1 MQNKGV
7 IKFFAI
13 TFALVCMFQ
22 LSFTLISYWQANKA
36 YNYANNPQVTELARK
51 MAKGNVLRQE
61 VIYDSLSKTRL
72 EYFNDSLSNIPIFK
86 IGWGA
91 PDRWYSF
98 SLKDY
103 TFKDIREREINLGLD
118 LKGGMNV
125 TMEVSVPEIIRAL
138 SGNSQDS
145 TFNKALQK
153 ALEKEKT
160 STADFVDLFS
170 IAFKETNPNAKL
182 ASIFST
188 VELKDKINYNS
199 TNVEVIKVIRDE
211 TNAAIDRT
219 FNILRTRIDRFGV
232 TQPNIQK
239 LQTAGRILIE
249 LPGIKEPE
257 RVRKLLQGTAQLEF
271 WETYQ
276 YPDIYSYFIE
286 ANKKLVSIISSEGD
300 TTKIDSTL
308 AKEKESLLKSSVDKT
323 QVVAEKKEAEIKTDV
338 KKEEAKKDT
347 GSKENAL
354 LKQLGKDTASKLLPN
369 KNNELFLEYAK
380 KNPLFAYLNPAIYQT
395 KDGKNEMGQTAMVG
409 RAFIKDTAR
418 INHMLK
424 MVRSVFPRNL
434 KLEWSVKPNLK
445 TPDILELVALKV
457 TSRDGSPALGGNVIT
472 NARQDYDPKGSVEV
486 SMSMNSEG
494 ARIWKRLTGDNVG
507 KQIAISLDGYV
518 YSYPNVNGEIPNG
531 MSQISGGD
539 MTVEEAQDLAN
550 ILKAG
555 KLPAPA
561 RIVAEEVVGPSLG
574 QESINAGLI
583 SFIIA
588 FIGVLLYMSLYY
600 NGAGHVADIALFAN
614 VFFLFGVLASIGAV
628 LTLPGIAGVV
638 LTLAMAVDSNVI
650 IYERMREEI
659 RAGKGMRLV
668 VKDGFHHAL
677 SAIIDGHV
685 TTILTGIVLY
695 IFGSGPVQG
704 FATTLVLGLLLSLF
718 SSIFIARLCF
728 EFMLDRNWK
737 ITTGNKYTQ
746 NAFQHTH
753 IDFIG
758 LRRKMYMLS
767 IAIIIPGIISIFIR
781 GLDPGLDFTGGRS
794 YIVRFD
800 QNVSTNDLRA
810 SLGKVFG
817 ESPEVKTFGPKNQ
830 VKITT
835 KYMINDRTEKTDSTV
850 NVKLFDGVKSFYR
863 TAITYKAFKS
873 SDSKKIIGELSSQ
886 RVDPTISYALIWQA
900 VFAVFFSLIIIFIY
914 IAIRFK
920 NWQYGLGGVVS
931 LAHDSL
937 IIITAF
943 TLFHGILPFGM
954 EIDQSFI
961 AALLTIIGYSIM
973 DTVIIFDRIREY
985 THLYPK
991 RELANNINAAINST
1005 LGRTINTSGITIVVL
1020 IVIFVFGGEVLRG
1033 FMFALMIGVVSG
1045 TYSSV
1050 FNATPIAYDVIMWGK
1065 RRKERKELAG
1075 KGKSK

>member
-7 IKFFAI
+7 VKFFAI
-13 TFALVCMFQ
+13 TFVLVCLFQ
-22 LSFTLISYWQANKA
+22 LSFTFISYRYSLKA
-36 YNYANNPQVTELARK
+36 DSYANAPSVKEMAK
-51 MAKGNVLRQE
+51 VMAKGDPIRE
-61 VIYDSLSKTRL
+61 EYFFDSISKSRL
-72 EYFNDSLSNIPIFK
+72 EYFNDSLANVSVFNILLK
-86 IGWGA
+86 Q
-91 PDRWYSF
+91 YT
-98 SLKDY
+98 LKDV
-103 TFKDIREREINLGLD
+103 REREINLGLD

-125 TMEVSVPEIIRAL
+125 TMAVSVPDVIRAL
-138 SGNSQDS
+138 SGYNQDP
-145 TFNKALQK
+145 TFNKALAK
-153 ALEKEKT
+153 AIEKEKN
-160 STADFVDLFS
+160 STADFVDIFFTS
-170 IAFKETNPNAKL
+170 FKETDPNAKL
-182 ASIFST
+182 ASVFNT

-199 TNVEVIKVIRDE
+199 NNDDVIKVIREE
-211 TNAAIDRT
+211 TNGAIDRT
-219 FNILRTRIDRFGV
+219 YNILTTRIDRFGV
-232 TQPNIQK
+232 VQPNIQK

-276 YPDIYSYFIE
+276 YPQLFPFFSE
-286 ANKKLVSIISSEGD
+286 ANKKLVAILSTGLD
-300 TTKIDSTL
+300 TLKADSTL
-308 AKEKESLLKSSVDKT
+308 AADSAGKIKAINEKQIL
-323 QVVAEKKEAEIKTDV
+323 AEKKEPVKKEPV
-338 KKEEAKKDT
+338 KKEEVKADT
-347 GSKENAL
+347 SKENAL
-354 LKQLGKDTASKLLPN
+354 LKKLGKDTSKTSVET
-369 KNNELFLEYAK
+369 KREQSFEEYSK

-395 KDGKNEMGQTAMVG
+395 KDGQYQPGQTAMVG

-418 INHMLK
+418 VNYMLRL
-424 MVRSVFPRNL
+424 VRNMFPRDM
-434 KLEWSVKPNLK
+434 KLAWTVKPRDEEK
-445 TPDILELVALKV
+445 DILELVALKV
-457 TSRDGSPALGGNVIT
+457 TSRDGSPALGGDVIT
-472 NARQDYDPKGSVEV
+472 QARQDYDQNGRVEV

-494 ARIWKRLTGDNVG
+494 ARIWKRLTGDNIG
-507 KQIAISLDGYV
+507 KQIAIVLDGYV

-531 MSQISGGD
+531 MSSITGGN
-539 MTVEEAQDLAN
+539 MTVEEAQDLGN

-561 RIVAEEVVGPSLG
+561 RIVSEEIVGPSLG

-628 LTLPGIAGVV
+628 LTLPGIAGIV

-650 IYERMREEI
+650 IYERMREEM

-695 IFGSGPVQG
+695 IFGSGPIKG
-704 FATTLVLGLLLSLF
+704 FATTLVIGLLLSLF
-718 SSIFIARLCF
+718 SSIFIARLVF
-728 EFMLDRNWK
+728 EWMLDRNMK
-737 ITTGNKYTQ
+737 ITTGNKYTMNLFQ
-746 NAFQHTH
+746 NLH

-758 LRRKMYMLS
+758 LRKKMYILS
-767 IAIIIPGIISIFIR
+767 VLIIIPGVISIFVR

-800 QNVSTNDLRA
+800 QNVSTTNVRESLRQQ
-810 SLGKVFG
+810 FG

-835 KYMINDRTEKTDSTV
+835 KYLINDRNQKTDSIV
-850 NVKLFDGVKSFYR
+850 NAKLFEGVKGFYK
-863 TAITYKAFKS
+863 TPITYTDFKAT
-873 SDSKKIIGELSSQ
+873 DAKKIIGELSSQ

-900 VFAVFFSLIIIFIY
+900 VMAVFFSLVIIFIY

-920 NWQYGLGGVVS
+920 NWQFGIGGVVS
-931 LAHDSL
+931 LFHDTL
-937 IIITAF
+937 IIITVF

-954 EIDQSFI
+954 EVDQSFI

-985 THLYPK
+985 RALYPK
-991 RELANNINAAINST
+991 RDLANNINAAINST
-1005 LGRTINTSGITIVVL
+1005 LGRTINTSGVTLVVL
-1020 IVIFVFGGEVLRG
+1020 IVIFIFGGEVLRG
-1033 FMFALMIGVVSG
+1033 FTFALIIGVVSG

-1050 FNATPIAYDVIMWGK
+1050 FNATPIAYDILQWQN
-1065 RRKERKELAG
+1065 RRKEKKELAAN
-1075 KGKSK
+1075 KKK

>member
-7 IKFFAI
+7 VKFFAI
-13 TFALVCMFQ
+13 VFGLVCLFQ
-22 LSFTLISYWQANKA
+22 LSFTFISYLQQRKA
-36 YNYANNPQVTELARK
+36 DSYSNAPVVMEMAKK
-51 MAKGNVLRQE
+51 MAKGDPLRE
-61 VIYDSLSKTRL
+61 EFLVDSISKSRL
-72 EYFNDSLSNIPIFK
+72 EYYNDSMANVTVFNILIK
-86 IGWGA
+86 K
-91 PDRWYSF
+91 YT
-98 SLKDY
+98 LKDV
-103 TFKDIREREINLGLD
+103 REREINLGLD

-125 TMEVSVPEIIRAL
+125 TMEVSVPDIIRAL
-138 SGNSQDS
+138 SGYSQDP
-145 TFNKALQK
+145 TFNRALQN
-153 ALEKEKT
+153 ALIKEKT
-160 STADFVDLFS
+160 STKDFVDLFS
-170 IAFKETNPNAKL
+170 ESFTEADPNAKL
-182 ASIFST
+182 AAIFNT
-188 VELKDKINYNS
+188 VELKDRINYGS
-199 TNVEVIKVIRDE
+199 TNDDVIKVIREE
-211 TNAAIDRT
+211 TNGAIDRT
-219 FNILRTRIDRFGV
+219 FNILCTRIDRFGV

-276 YPDIYSYFIE
+276 YPDLYPFFAE
-286 ANKKLVSIISSEGD
+286 ANKKLVAILSTGAD
-300 TTKIDSTL
+300 TVAKDSTL
-308 AKEKESLLKSSVDKT
+308 AADTAGLKKSIEA
-323 QVVAEKKEAEIKTDV
+323 QPALAEKPAAAKTDTA
-338 KKEEAKKDT
+338 KEDT
-347 GSKENAL
+347 SGANAL
-354 LKQLGKDTASKLLPN
+354 LKQLGSDTSAKSVQSQQSQSF
-369 KNNELFLEYAK
+369 EEYASR
-380 KNPLFAYLNPAIYQT
+380 NPLFAYLNPAIYQN
-395 KDGKNEMGQTAMVG
+395 KDGQYVPGQTAMVG

-418 INHMLK
+418 VNNMLRQVRTLFPRDLK
-424 MVRSVFPRNL
+424 MA
-434 KLEWSVKPNLK
+434 WTVKPRDEAK
-445 TPDILELVALKV
+445 DILELVALKV
-457 TSRDGSPALGGNVIT
+457 TSRDGSPALGGDVIT
-472 NARQDYDPKGSVEV
+472 NARQDYDQNGRVEV
-486 SMSMNSEG
+486 SMSMNGEG
-494 ARIWKRLTGDNVG
+494 ARVWKRLTGDNIG
-507 KQIAISLDGYV
+507 KQIAIVLDGYV
-518 YSYPNVNGEIPNG
+518 YSYPNVNSEIPNG
-531 MSQISGGD
+531 MSSITGGN
-539 MTVEEAQDLAN
+539 MTVEEAQDLSN

-561 RIVAEEVVGPSLG
+561 RIVQEEVVGPSLG
-574 QESINAGLI
+574 QESIRAGLI

-600 NGAGHVADIALFAN
+600 AGAGHVADIALFAN

-659 RAGKGMRLV
+659 RAGKGLRLV

-704 FATTLVLGLLLSLF
+704 FATTLVIGLLLSLF

-728 EFMLDRNWK
+728 EWMLDRNMN
-737 ITTGNKYTQ
+737 ITVGYKFSI
-746 NAFQHTH
+746 NAFTNTH

-758 LRRKMYMLS
+758 LRKKMYLLS
-767 IAIIIPGIISIFIR
+767 LAIIVPGIISIFFR

-794 YIVRFD
+794 YVIRFD
-800 QNVSTNDLRA
+800 QNVSTNALRE
-810 SLGKVFG
+810 SLRTTFG
-817 ESPEVKTFGPKNQ
+817 DPPEVKTFGPKNQ

-835 KYMINDRTEKTDSTV
+835 KYLINERTLSADSIV
-850 NVKLFDGVKSFYR
+850 NSKLFNSISQFYKNP
-863 TAITYKAFKS
+863 ITYEQFKS
-873 SDSKKIIGELSSQ
+873 NDPGKIIGELSSQ

-900 VFAVFFSLIIIFIY
+900 VGAVFFSLIIIFIY

-931 LAHDSL
+931 LAHDTL
-937 IIITAF
+937 IIITFF

-985 THLYPK
+985 NRLYPK
-991 RELANNINAAINST
+991 RDLSNNINAAINST
-1005 LGRTINTSGITIVVL
+1005 LGRTINTSGVTLVTLITIF
-1020 IVIFVFGGEVLRG
+1020 IFGGEVLRG
-1033 FMFALMIGVVSG
+1033 FTFALIIGVISG

-1050 FNATPIAYDVIMWGK
+1050 FNATTIAFDVIMWRK
-1065 RRKERKELAG
+1065 RRKERKELARM
-1075 KGKSK
+1075 KG

>member
-1 MQNKGV
+1 M
-7 IKFFAI
+7 
-13 TFALVCMFQ
+13 
-22 LSFTLISYWQANKA
+22 
-36 YNYANNPQVTELARK
+36 
-51 MAKGNVLRQE
+51 
-61 VIYDSLSKTRL
+61 
-72 EYFNDSLSNIPIFK
+72 
-86 IGWGA
+86 
-91 PDRWYSF
+91 
-98 SLKDY
+98 
-103 TFKDIREREINLGLD
+103 
-118 LKGGMNV
+118 
-125 TMEVSVPEIIRAL
+125 
-138 SGNSQDS
+138 
-145 TFNKALQK
+145 
-153 ALEKEKT
+153 
-160 STADFVDLFS
+160 
-170 IAFKETNPNAKL
+170 
-182 ASIFST
+182 
-188 VELKDKINYNS
+188 
-199 TNVEVIKVIRDE
+199 
-211 TNAAIDRT
+211 
-219 FNILRTRIDRFGV
+219 
-232 TQPNIQK
+232 
-239 LQTAGRILIE
+239 
-249 LPGIKEPE
+249 
-257 RVRKLLQGTAQLEF
+257 
-271 WETYQ
+271 
-276 YPDIYSYFIE
+276 
-286 ANKKLVSIISSEGD
+286 
-300 TTKIDSTL
+300 
-308 AKEKESLLKSSVDKT
+308 
-323 QVVAEKKEAEIKTDV
+323 
-338 KKEEAKKDT
+338 
-347 GSKENAL
+347 
-354 LKQLGKDTASKLLPN
+354 GKDTTSKSPTDR
-369 KNNELFLEYAK
+369 KKESFEQYAK
-380 KNPLFAYLNPAIYQT
+380 TNPLFAYLNPAVYQN
-395 KDGKNEMGQTAMVG
+395 KEGQYVPGQTALAG

-418 INHMLK
+418 INHMIK
-424 MVRSVFPRNL
+424 MVRTIFPRDL
-434 KLEWSVKPNLK
+434 KLSWSNKPRLE

-457 TSRDGSPALGGNVIT
+457 TSRDGSPALGGDVIT
-472 NARQDYDPKGSVEV
+472 AARQDYDQNGQVEV
-486 SMSMNSEG
+486 SMSMNGEG
-494 ARIWKRLTGDNVG
+494 ARVWKRLTGDNVG
-507 KQIAISLDGYV
+507 KQIAISLDGYI

-531 MSQISGGD
+531 MSSISGGN

-574 QESINAGLI
+574 QESINAGLL

-659 RAGKGMRLV
+659 RAGKGLRLV

-758 LRRKMYMLS
+758 LRRKMYILS

-810 SLGKVFG
+810 SLLKVYG
-817 ESPEVKTFGPKNQ
+817 ESPEVKQFGPRNQ

-835 KYMINDRTEKTDSTV
+835 KFMINDRTEKTDSIV
-850 NVKLFDGVKSFYR
+850 NGKLFDGVKAFYKIP
-863 TAITYKAFKS
+863 ITYSNFKS
-873 SDSKKIIGELSSQ
+873 SDPKKIIGELSSQ

-900 VFAVFFSLIIIFIY
+900 VGAVFFSLIIIFIY

-931 LAHDSL
+931 LAHDTL
-937 IIITAF
+937 IIITMF
-943 TLFHGILPFGM
+943 TLLHGIMPFGM

-991 RELANNINAAINST
+991 RDLAFNINGAINST
-1005 LGRTINTSGITIVVL
+1005 LGRTINTSGITFVTLV
-1020 IVIFVFGGEVLRG
+1020 VIFIFGGEVLRG
-1033 FMFALMIGVVSG
+1033 FMFALIVGVISG

-1050 FNATPIAYDVIMWGK
+1050 FNATPIAYDLITWGK
-1065 RRKERKELAG
+1065 HRKERKELAA
-1075 KGKSK
+1075 KGKAK

>member
-1 MQNKGV
+1 MQNKGTV
-7 IKFFAI
+7 KFFAI
-13 TFALVCMFQ
+13 IFGLVCLFQ
-22 LSFTLISYWQANKA
+22 LSFSFISYHYQNKA
-36 YNYANNPQVTELARK
+36 DNFSTAPKVRQMAVQL
-51 MAKGNVLRQE
+51 AKGNSLKQE
-61 VIYDSLSKTRL
+61 FLYDSIVKSRL
-72 EYFNDSLSNIPIFK
+72 EYFNDSMANIPVFNLLIK
-86 IGWGA
+86 K
-91 PDRWYSF
+91 YT
-98 SLKDY
+98 LKDV
-103 TFKDIREREINLGLD
+103 REREINLGLD

-125 TMEVSVPEIIRAL
+125 TMDVSVPDIIRAL
-138 SGNSQDS
+138 SGYSQNPI
-145 TFNKALQK
+145 FVKALQK
-153 ALEKEKT
+153 ALEKEKS
-160 STADFVDLFS
+160 STADFVDLFAQ
-170 IAFKETNPNAKL
+170 AFKETDPNAKL
-182 ASIFST
+182 ASIFNT

-199 TNVEVIKVIRDE
+199 TNEEVIKIIRDE

-276 YPDIYSYFIE
+276 FPDLAASFNE
-286 ANKKLVSIISSEGD
+286 ANKKLVSILSTGGD
-300 TTKIDSTL
+300 TTKPDSLKKDTANL
-308 AKEKESLLKSSVDKT
+308 AIAAAKVPQL
-323 QVVAEKKEAEIKTDV
+323 AEKKETGKKEAV
-338 KKEEAKKDT
+338 KKGKETKNEIAVKPEIKKDT
-347 GSKENAL
+347 AKKENAL
-354 LKQLGKDTASKLLPN
+354 LKQLGKDTASKGMN
-369 KNNELFLEYAK
+369 AK
-380 KNPLFAYLNPAIYQT
+380 RAKSIEESAKTNPLFTFLNPPVYQG
-395 KDGKNEMGQTAMVG
+395 KDGKVEQEQGARVG
-409 RAFIKDTAR
+409 RALIKDTSR
-418 INHMLK
+418 VNYMMRLVK
-424 MVRSVFPRNL
+424 NVFPRDV
-434 KLEWSVKPNLK
+434 KFAWIVKPNTNSK
-445 TPDILELVALKV
+445 EILDLVALKI
-457 TSRDGSPALGGNVIT
+457 TSRDGTPAMGGDVIT
-472 NARQDYDPKGSVEV
+472 GARQDYSQNGEVEV
-486 SMSMNSEG
+486 SMQMNGEG
-494 ARIWKRLTGDNVG
+494 ARIWKRLTGDNIG
-507 KQIAISLDGYV
+507 KQIAIVLDGYV
-518 YSYPNVNGEIPNG
+518 YSYPNVKGEIPNG
-531 MSQISGGD
+531 SSSISGGS

-561 RIVAEEVVGPSLG
+561 RIVAEEEVGPSLG
-574 QESINAGLI
+574 RESINAGLI

-659 RAGKGMRLV
+659 RAGKGLRLV

-704 FATTLVLGLLLSLF
+704 FATTLVIGLLLSLF

-728 EFMLDRNWK
+728 EWMLDRNMN
-737 ITTGNKYTQ
+737 ITTGNKFTM
-746 NAFQHTH
+746 NAFQNTH
-753 IDFIG
+753 INFIG
-758 LRRKMYMLS
+758 LRKKMYILS
-767 IAIIIPGIISIFIR
+767 LCIMIPGVISIFIR

-794 YIVRFD
+794 YVVRFD
-800 QNVSTNDLRA
+800 QNVSTNKLRE
-810 SLGKVFG
+810 SLGKVLG
-817 ESPEVKTFGPKNQ
+817 EAPEVKTFGPRNQ

-835 KYMINDRTEKTDSTV
+835 KFMINERTQKADSIV
-850 NVKLFDGVKSFYR
+850 NARVFDGVKGSY
-863 TAITYKAFKS
+863 AKPITLAEYKS
-873 SDSKKIIGELSSQ
+873 NDSKKIIGELSHQ
-886 RVDPTISYALIWQA
+886 RVDPTISYALIWQS

-914 IAIRFK
+914 VAIRFK
-920 NWQYGLGGVVS
+920 NWQYGVGGVIS
-931 LAHDSL
+931 LFHDTL
-937 IIITAF
+937 VIITVF

-954 EIDQSFI
+954 EVDQSFI

-991 RELANNINAAINST
+991 RDLENNINAAINST
-1005 LGRTINTSGITIVVL
+1005 LGRTINTSGITLVTL

-1033 FMFALMIGVVSG
+1033 FMFALLIGVISG

-1050 FNATPIAYDVIMWGK
+1050 FNATPIAYDLIMWKK
-1065 RRKERKELAG
+1065 RRKERKDLA
-1075 KGKSK
+1075 SKK

>member
-7 IKFFAI
+7 IKFFAA
-13 TFALVCMFQ
+13 TFGLVCLFQ
-22 LSFTLISYWQANKA
+22 LSFTFISYRWSNKS
-36 YNYANNPQVTELARK
+36 YDYANNPQVTETARK
-51 MAKGNVLRQE
+51 MAKGDAIRE
-61 VIYDSLSKTRL
+61 EFIYDSLSKTRS
-72 EYFNDSLSNIPIFK
+72 EYFNDSMSNIPVYNILLK
-86 IGWGA
+86 K
-91 PDRWYSF
+91 YT
-98 SLKDY
+98 LKDV
-103 TFKDIREREINLGLD
+103 REREINLGLD

-138 SGNSQDS
+138 SGNSQDV
-145 TFNKALQK
+145 TFNKALQT
-153 ALEKEKT
+153 ALLKEKS
-160 STADFVDLFS
+160 STADFVDLFAKS
-170 IAFKETNPNAKL
+170 FKETDPNAKL
-182 ASIFST
+182 ASVFNT
-188 VELKDKINYNS
+188 VELKDKVNYNS
-199 TNVEVIKVIRDE
+199 TNDEVIKVIRDE

-276 YPDIYSYFIE
+276 YPDLYSYFAE
-286 ANKKLVSIISSEGD
+286 ANKKLASIVSAEGD
-300 TTKIDSTL
+300 SIMTDSTL
-308 AKEKESLLKSSVDKT
+308 AKAQDSLKATPVSKA
-323 QVVAEKKEAEIKTDV
+323 QVLAEKKEAVKKTEA
-338 KKEEAKKDT
+338 KKEEVKKDT
-347 GSKENAL
+347 ASKENAL
-354 LKQLGKDTASKLLPN
+354 LKQLGKDTTAKAQKDKN
-369 KNNELFLEYAK
+369 KQSFEQYAK
-380 KNPLFAYLNPAIYQT
+380 TNPLFAYLNPAIYQN
-395 KDGKNEMGQTAMVG
+395 KDGQYVPGQTAMVG
-409 RAFIKDTAR
+409 RAFIKDTSR
-418 INHMLK
+418 INHMIK
-424 MVRSVFPRNL
+424 MVRTIFPRDL
-434 KLEWSVKPNLK
+434 KLAWSVKPRAA
-445 TPDILELVALKV
+445 TPDVLELVALKV
-457 TSRDGSPALGGNVIT
+457 TSRDGSPALGGGVIT
-472 NARQDYDPKGSVEV
+472 NARQDYDQNGRVEV
-486 SMSMNSEG
+486 SMSMNGEG

-531 MSQISGGD
+531 MSSISGGE

-574 QESINAGLI
+574 QESINAGLL

-650 IYERMREEI
+650 IYERMREEV

-758 LRRKMYMLS
+758 LRKKMYILS

-800 QNVSTNDLRA
+800 QNVSTNNLRS
-810 SLGKVFG
+810 SLLKVYG
-817 ESPEVKTFGPKNQ
+817 ESPEVKQFGPRNQ

-835 KYMINDRTEKTDSTV
+835 KYLINDRTEKTDSIV
-850 NVKLFDGVKSFYR
+850 NGKLFDGVKTFYK
-863 TAITYKAFKS
+863 TPITYSAFKS
-873 SDSKKIIGELSSQ
+873 SDPKKIIGELSSQ

-920 NWQYGLGGVVS
+920 NWQYGLGGVIS
-931 LAHDSL
+931 LAHDTL
-937 IIITAF
+937 IIITMF
-943 TLFHGILPFGM
+943 TLLHGILPFGM

-991 RELANNINAAINST
+991 RDLANNINGAINST
-1005 LGRTINTSGITIVVL
+1005 LGRTINTSGITFVTLV
-1020 IVIFVFGGEVLRG
+1020 VIFIFGGEVLRG
-1033 FMFALMIGVVSG
+1033 FMFALIVGVISG

-1050 FNATPIAYDVIMWGK
+1050 FNATPIAYDLITWGK
-1065 RRKERKELAG
+1065 RRKERKELAS

>member
-1 MQNKGV
+1 MQNKGTV
-7 IKFFAI
+7 KFFAI
-13 TFALVCMFQ
+13 IFALVCLFQ
-22 LSFTLISYWQANKA
+22 LSFSFISYHYQNKA
-36 YNYANNPQVTELARK
+36 DNYSTAPMVRQTAMKL
-51 MAKGNVLRQE
+51 AKGNSLKQE
-61 VIYDSLSKTRL
+61 FLYDSIVKSRL
-72 EYFNDSLSNIPIFK
+72 EYFNDSMANIPVFNLLIK
-86 IGWGA
+86 K
-91 PDRWYSF
+91 YT
-98 SLKDY
+98 LKDV
-103 TFKDIREREINLGLD
+103 REREINLGLD

-125 TMEVSVPEIIRAL
+125 TMDVSVPDIIRAL
-138 SGNSQDS
+138 SGYSQNPI
-145 TFNKALQK
+145 FVKALQK
-153 ALEKEKT
+153 ALDKEKS
-160 STADFVDLFS
+160 STADFVDLFAQ
-170 IAFKETNPNAKL
+170 AFKETDPNAKL
-182 ASIFST
+182 ASIFNT

-199 TNVEVIKVIRDE
+199 TNEEVIKIIRDE
-211 TNAAIDRT
+211 TNGAIDRT

-276 YPDIYSYFIE
+276 FPDLAASFNE
-286 ANKKLVSIISSEGD
+286 ANKKLVSILSTGGD
-300 TTKIDSTL
+300 TTKPDSLRKDTANL
-308 AKEKESLLKSSVDKT
+308 AKAAAKLPQL
-323 QVVAEKKEAEIKTDV
+323 AEKKETGKKEAV
-338 KKEEAKKDT
+338 KKGKETKNEITAKPEVKKDT
-347 GSKENAL
+347 AKKENAL
-354 LKQLGKDTASKLLPN
+354 LKQLGKDTASKGMN
-369 KNNELFLEYAK
+369 AK
-380 KNPLFAYLNPAIYQT
+380 RAKSIEESAKTNPLFTYLNPPVYQG
-395 KDGKNEMGQTAMVG
+395 KDGKVEQGQGAMVG
-409 RAFIKDTAR
+409 RSLIKDTSR
-418 INHMLK
+418 VNYMMRLVK
-424 MVRSVFPRNL
+424 NVFPRDV
-434 KLEWSVKPNLK
+434 KFAWIVKPNTNSK
-445 TPDILELVALKV
+445 EILDLVALKI
-457 TSRDGSPALGGNVIT
+457 TSRDGTPAMGGDVIT
-472 NARQDYDPKGSVEV
+472 GARQDYSQNGEVEV
-486 SMSMNSEG
+486 AMQMNGEG
-494 ARIWKRLTGDNVG
+494 ARIWKRLTGDNIG
-507 KQIAISLDGYV
+507 KQVAIVLDGYV
-518 YSYPNVNGEIPNG
+518 YSYPVVKGEIPNG
-531 MSQISGGD
+531 SSSISGGS

-561 RIVAEEVVGPSLG
+561 RIVAEEEVGPSLG
-574 QESINAGLI
+574 RESINAGLI

-659 RAGKGMRLV
+659 RAGKGLRLV

-704 FATTLVLGLLLSLF
+704 FATTLVIGLLLSLF

-728 EFMLDRNWK
+728 EWMLDRNMD
-737 ITTGNKYTQ
+737 ITTGNKFTM
-746 NAFQHTH
+746 NAFTHTH
-753 IDFIG
+753 INFIG
-758 LRRKMYMLS
+758 LRKKMYILS
-767 IAIIIPGIISIFIR
+767 LCIIVPGVISIFIR

-794 YIVRFD
+794 YVVRFD
-800 QNVSTNDLRA
+800 QNVSTNKLRE
-810 SLGKVFG
+810 SLGKVLG
-817 ESPEVKTFGPKNQ
+817 EAPEVKTFGPRNQ

-835 KYMINDRTEKTDSTV
+835 KFMINERTQKADSIV
-850 NVKLFDGVKSFYR
+850 NARIFEGVKGSY
-863 TAITYKAFKS
+863 AKPITLADYKS
-873 SDSKKIIGELSSQ
+873 NNTKKIIGELSHQ

-931 LAHDSL
+931 LFHDTL
-937 IIITAF
+937 VIITVF
-943 TLFHGILPFGM
+943 TLFHGIMPFGM
-954 EIDQSFI
+954 EVDQSFI

-991 RELANNINAAINST
+991 RDLENNINAAINST
-1005 LGRTINTSGITIVVL
+1005 LGRTINTSGITLVVL

-1033 FMFALMIGVVSG
+1033 FMFALLIGVISG

-1050 FNATPIAYDVIMWGK
+1050 FNATPIAYDLIMWK
-1065 RRKERKELAG
+1065 RRRKERKELASR
-1075 KGKSK
+1075 K